1 MAARFFINS
10 RGNKQLI
17 DPNNHV
23 YVHNKTKENG
33 KSFWRCFNYKTCDV
47 SVTLNAD
54 QTFVR
59 IPDHNHGSDIAGL
72 EAKLQAL
79 DAIEKARKNPNIRP
93 RQILGELAAQ
103 PSGPET
109 KLAQRTEGGLTKA
122 IQRARAKERNE
133 PEPPKSFADMM
144 SARFPDEYSKT
155 SDGSNFLLVKDY
167 VDENTDKAFCIFMS
181 PFGKQLL
188 TTSRL
193 WLADGTFFTAPP
205 PFAQVYLVCGQ
216 SVSGK
221 ILPAAY
227 CLLPSKETRTYDRM
241 WATMKFELSQDE
253 DISPDILKMDY
264 EAAAANA
271 FRNSFPGTRISGCLF
286 HLKKNLWDTVGS
298 KHATQAYNTV
308 PEFQLIVDRMAA
320 LAYVRHDL
328 VVAFYDQAIEP
339 MIQSLPDSV
348 PEPAVDYI
356 DYFERTYVGRRAGR
370 VGARRAPLFK
380 PDLWSIY
387 EDLMQDSPTT
397 NNALEAFNNQWNA
410 AKLPSDTFWTVIK
423 GFLRE
428 DSLAHSRYLQDIAAV
443 QNPEISPDEGRKRKI
458 VWREKMLRL
467 KNVASKL
474 DAIPAKDYLLAVN
487 SIIKRS

>member
-33 KSFWRCFNYKTCDV
+33 KSFWRCANYKTCDV

-59 IPDHNHGSDIAGL
+59 IPDHDHGSDIAGL

-79 DAIEKARKNPNIRP
+79 NAIEKARKNPNIRP
-93 RQILGELAAQ
+93 RQILGELAAL
-103 PSGPET
+103 PGGPET

-133 PEPPKSFADMM
+133 PEPPKTFADMV
-144 SARFPDEYSKT
+144 SARFPEEYSKT
-155 SDGSNFLLVKDY
+155 SNGSNFLLVKDFI
-167 VDENTDKAFCIFMS
+167 DENSDKAFCIFMS

-216 SVSGK
+216 SVSGNV
-221 ILPAAY
+221 LPAAY

-241 WATMKFELSQDE
+241 WTTIKFELSLDE
-253 DISPDILKMDY
+253 DVSPDVLKMDY

-271 FRNSFPGTRISGCLF
+271 FRNSFPGARISGCLF
-286 HLKKNLWDTVGS
+286 HLKKISG
-298 KHATQAYNTV
+298 TQLDPSTR
-308 PEFQLIVDRMAA
+308 LR
-320 LAYVRHDL
+320 
-328 VVAFYDQAIEP
+328 
-339 MIQSLPDSV
+339 
-348 PEPAVDYI
+348 
-356 DYFERTYVGRRAGR
+356 
-370 VGARRAPLFK
+370 
-380 PDLWSIY
+380 
-387 EDLMQDSPTT
+387 PTT
-397 NNALEAFNNQWNA
+397 PF
-410 AKLPSDTFWTVIK
+410 PSFSSSWI
-423 GFLRE
+423 
-428 DSLAHSRYLQDIAAV
+428 
-443 QNPEISPDEGRKRKI
+443 
-458 VWREKMLRL
+458 
-467 KNVASKL
+467 
-474 DAIPAKDYLLAVN
+474 
-487 SIIKRS
+487 